1 MASNPMQRQ
10 KRTSFLLGFLTM
22 LILSV
27 IVIGFLG
34 FTLFQMKAEEKAEQ
48 EAMKDAYVLTSDVK
62 SGESINASVMKKQK
76 VSGDLVP
83 NNRFVDANF
92 VDAEGNEIE
101 DLVAK
106 IDLNRG
112 TIVTADMVTI
122 SSEKATDDIRIQEY
136 NIATLPTEIQ
146 TGDYVDIR
154 IRFPSGLDYIIVSKK
169 QINILQA
176 GGVDSVDTF
185 TVNLSEDET
194 LLMSCAI
201 VEAFAVNG
209 TEIYVN
215 IYRDPGMQAA
225 ATPTYQLNDQVQ
237 RLVSNNPNI
246 TDEAKAAL
254 FNRYSSEERG
264 KINAH
269 IESAED
275 ALDNIEA
282 GIESHITRQ
291 KQYKQE
297 YLDALSGM

>member
-1 MASNPMQRQ
+1 MASKPMQRQ

-92 VDAEGNEIE
+92 VDEEGNEIE

-215 IYRDPGMQAA
+215 RYRDPGMQAA

>member
-92 VDAEGNEIE
+92 VDEEGNEIE

-215 IYRDPGMQAA
+215 RYRDPGMQAA

>member
-92 VDAEGNEIE
+92 VDEEGNEIE